1 MQRFKKSTRPE
12 MPQRLQ
18 ALQDWMT
25 SGSGEFVLKT
35 ERSLIEHELN
45 YIFGYHAVELSVSPT
60 ASLLSGS
67 QVSRNFQF
75 HPLMTDPSSSLLLD
89 PYHWPVTPGSLDL
102 VLLHHMVEVSDRP
115 HRLLS
120 EAGNTIIPGGKM
132 VVVGFNPLSLC
143 NVKRMLLP
151 SYRKLFSGVQF
162 ISPSRMRDWLTLL
175 GFSVE
180 KVIHGAYL
188 FPGNPSVKG
197 MGAELVEQRC
207 HNWTLPFGSFY
218 IIVATREVAGM
229 TPIKPSWSSVGQPLV
244 GNPITGS
251 SRVGDNR

>member
-1 MQRFKKSTRPE
+1 MQWFKKTTRPE
-12 MPQRLQ
+12 MPQKLQ
-18 ALQDWMT
+18 ALQGWMQ
-25 SGSGEFVLKT
+25 SGAGEFVLET
-35 ERSLIEHELN
+35 ERCHIEHELK

-60 ASLLSGS
+60 AALLSES

-75 HPLMTDPSSSLLLD
+75 HPLNSEPTSSLLLD
-89 PYHWPVTPGSLDL
+89 PYHWPIAPGSLDL

-120 EAGNTIIPGGKM
+120 EAGHTIIPGGKM
-132 VVVGFNPLSLC
+132 MVVGFNPLSLC
-143 NVKRMLLP
+143 NIKRMILP
-151 SYRKLFSGVQF
+151 GYRRLFSGVQF
-162 ISPSRMRDWLTLL
+162 ISPSRMKDWLTLL

-188 FPGNPSVKG
+188 FPSTHSA
-197 MGAELVEQRC
+197 MGLKSELIEQRC
-207 HNWTLPFGSFY
+207 RSWMLPFGSFY

-229 TPIKPSWSSVGQPLV
+229 TPIKPVWSSVGQSLV
-244 GNPITGS
+244 GKPITGS